1 MEPAAPPSDLVSAEG
16 RNRKAVLC
24 QRCGSRV
31 LQPGTA
37 LFSRRQ
43 VRGRG
48 GGGRGGDTGSS
59 SAWTRTHD
67 RPLAPRGR
75 ACRPRGPDAGPL
87 QTDLLGSLSVTSSG
101 SGVGALRPAVTFRSL
116 LPTAPPRPAPGVGAE
131 SRGGGSGRGNWGAVR
146 RDWAGG
152 HGVGRDGTRGPS
164 WGRGPNPQ
172 SARSLPGL

>member
-1 MEPAAPPSDLVSAEG
+1 MEPAAPPSELVSAEG

-48 GGGRGGDTGSS
+48 EGVGGGDTGSR

-67 RPLAPRGR
+67 RTLVPRGR

-87 QTDLLGSLSVTSSG
+87 QTDFLGSLSVTSSG
-101 SGVGALRPAVTFRSL
+101 SGVGARRPAVTFHSL
-116 LPTAPPRPAPGVGAE
+116 LPTAPPRPAPGVGAG
-131 SRGGGSGRGNWGAVR
+131 SRGGVGGETGGRFVGTGRV
-146 RDWAGG
+146 GTG
-152 HGVGRDGTRGPS
+152 GRDGTRGPS